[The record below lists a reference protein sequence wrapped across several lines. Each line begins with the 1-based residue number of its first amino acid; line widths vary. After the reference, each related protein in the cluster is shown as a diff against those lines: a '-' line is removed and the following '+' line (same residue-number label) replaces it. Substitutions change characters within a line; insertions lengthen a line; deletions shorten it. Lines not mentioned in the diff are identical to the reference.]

1 MRIRRAGGTILVD
14 PRIRSTYFVRPDLP
28 ALGRQFW
35 SYGYWKAQTLRRHPR
50 SLRPRQIAAP
60 ALVASLLGGALAAA
74 AIPFAAAPAAPPWL
88 PAALVALYALATL
101 LAAAASLPVHGA
113 RVAARLPA
121 VFATMHLAWGLGFW
135 WGWIRPPRARREA
148 PAAPR
153 E

>member
-1 MRIRRAGGTILVD
+1 MASKLRFHLVESRLAGAPAHRDQLEQLLKA
-14 PRIRSTYFVRPDLP
+14 PD
-28 ALGRQFW
+28 
-35 SYGYWKAQTLRRHPR
+35 GYWKAQTLRRHPR

-74 AIPFAAAPAAPPWL
+74 AIPFAVAPAAPPWL
-88 PAALVALYALATL
+88 AGALIAIYGLATL
-101 LAAAASLPVHGA
+101 LAAAASLPAHGA

-121 VFATMHLAWGLGFW
+121 VFATMHVAWGLGFW
-135 WGWIRPPRARREA
+135 WGWLRPPRARSEA